1 MRQVQSVVDAL
12 MRAKARSA
20 TKFMS
25 PELVVRATRR
35 GGKDVRISLV
45 IGFPDERERLF
56 IRERQQAGEAFPLRK
71 IKLHAMR
78 SIQKKAH

>member
-12 MRAKARSA
+12 MRAKAHSA

-35 GGKDVRISLV
+35 GGKDIKITLT
-45 IGFPDERERLF
+45 IGEPNDGDRLF
-56 IRERQQAGEAFPLRK
+56 IRERQQAGEQFPLRK
-71 IKLHAMR
+71 IKLQAMR